1 MRLAAQGVDYFDSR
15 FNPKPFPLRGESHA
29 LERLLDARLE
39 FVAKP
44 ELARE
49 QIEIELIDRLWSDS

>member
-1 MRLAAQGVDYFDSR
+1 
-15 FNPKPFPLRGESHA
+15 LRGESHA
-29 LERLLDARLE
+29 LERLLDTRLE
-39 FVAKP
+39 FVAKS